1 MSDAE
6 PPREQNGSHH
16 VDARLGELEVRAEF
30 QARTVEDLDGV
41 VREFA
46 ERVSRLE
53 RELKELRQQLELL
66 GGSDDDAEASDPEAS
81 DAEASDPE
89 VS

>member
-1 MSDAE
+1 MPDAE
-6 PPREQNGSHH
+6 PPREQNGSQE
-16 VDARLGELEVRAEF
+16 VDVRLSELEVRAEF
-30 QARTVEDLDGV
+30 QARTVEDLDVV

-53 RELKELRQQLELL
+53 SELRELRQQLELL
-66 GGSDDDAEASDPEAS
+66 SSEDGEDGEESEP
-81 DAEASDPE
+81 